1 MAPLVGAMGRSG
13 VMREH
18 RRQHSHALLAP
29 RSGSE
34 KTGDGRGHVIASS
47 RKSALGEAGSA
58 AKSLTRPA
66 GHAYNSM
73 CGRRRTVNRVDVTP
87 AHPIGP
93 LAQLAE
99 HRTFNP
105 QVVGSNPTGPTKF
118 PAMTY
123 CTANSWVRS
132 GVTATRSGSSA
143 KASFQARCDRHSKR
157 HGVEIVNESWL
168 VHHAPS
174 CS

>member
-1 MAPLVGAMGRSG
+1 MAPLVGAIGRSG

-18 RRQHSHALLAP
+18 RRQHSHALLVP

-47 RKSALGEAGSA
+47 RKWALGEAGSA

-73 CGRRRTVNRVDVTP
+73 CSRRRTVNRVDVTP
-87 AHPIGP
+87 AHPLGP

-105 QVVGSNPTGPTKF
+105 QVVGSNPTGPTNSA
-118 PAMTY
+118 PQMGA
-123 CTANSWVRS
+123 CCANKPWFELITETKPCNCRV
-132 GVTATRSGSSA
+132 
-143 KASFQARCDRHSKR
+143 
-157 HGVEIVNESWL
+157 
-168 VHHAPS
+168 APCHYMS
-174 CS
+174 